1 MFINGRN
8 GSTSADKNKVKKGFE
23 KMYSFDLIPDRR
35 NSDSVKWNQTPEDVL
50 AMWVADMDFCI
61 PPAIEEAV
69 KTRAAHLYYGY
80 PNTEDHLKEIV
91 AAHYEKTYQIKM
103 DVDWIV
109 LVPTVMPGVTT
120 ALKMLGGA
128 FMYSIPMYNHIRMLT
143 DETGL
148 SVVEVPMKKDEN
160 CHYTMDIPAMEAA
173 LTSEVK
179 AVILCNPHNPVGRM
193 YSQEELEQ
201 LQEFCDRHGLLVISD
216 EIHCEL
222 ALEKKHIPYFAVN
235 EKAAINSVTLSS
247 AGKICNIP
255 GLPMGFAIIPNP
267 EIRKLFEKE
276 QDGRVSSGNV
286 LSLAAYEKAYD
297 GSCDEWK
304 DALREYL
311 RENKNLVEERVAEMP
326 GIKVPHNEG
335 TYLAWLD
342 CSALGLEDPAEF
354 FLKEAKVQVSSGEI
368 YGNMQCVRLNYGCPR
383 AQLAETLD
391 RIEAAVSK
399 LR

>member
-1 MFINGRN
+1 
-8 GSTSADKNKVKKGFE
+8 
-23 KMYSFDLIPDRR
+23 MYSFDRIADRR
-35 NSDSVKWNQTPEDVL
+35 NSDSVKWNQTPEDVI

-61 PPAIEEAV
+61 PPAIEAAV
-69 KTRAAHLYYGY
+69 KERAAHLYYGY
-80 PNTEDHLKEIV
+80 PNTEDRLKQIV
-91 AAHYEKTYQIKM
+91 AAHYEKLYQIKM
-103 DVDWIV
+103 DTDWIV
-109 LVPTVMPGVTT
+109 IVPTVMPGVTT
-120 ALKMLGGA
+120 ALRMMGGA
-128 FMYSIPMYNHIRMLT
+128 FMYSVPMYNHIRMLT

-148 SVVEVPMKKDEN
+148 EVIEVPMQKDEN
-160 CHYTMDIPAMEAA
+160 CYYTMDIAAMEKA
-173 LTSEVK
+173 LTDEVK

-201 LQEFCDRHGLLVISD
+201 LQVFCEKHDLLLISD

-235 EKAAINSVTLSS
+235 EKAAMNSVTLSS

-267 EIRKLFEKE
+267 QIRHRFQKE

-297 GSCDEWK
+297 GSCDTWK
-304 DALREYL
+304 EELRSYL
-311 RENKNLVEERVAEMP
+311 RGNKYYLEAWAEMMP
-326 GIKVPHNEG
+326 EIRIPRNEG

-342 CSALGLEDPAEF
+342 CSALELENPADY

-368 YGNMQCVRLNYGCPR
+368 FGNIQCVRLNYGCPR
-383 AQLAETLD
+383 SQLVEALD
-391 RIEAAVSK
+391 RMGAAVAK
-399 LR
+399 LRR